1 MGPGCLIR
9 NSGRKSEIGWTKA
22 WDIERQDWEIQI
34 KLFKVTKLISEVME
48 PISMLIW
55 WQLSDKFHELMGYCE
70 TMSKLV
76 CGAGKRVRAIHM
88 KMTYR
93 SAHIVIYV

>member
-1 MGPGCLIR
+1 
-9 NSGRKSEIGWTKA
+9 
-22 WDIERQDWEIQI
+22 
-34 KLFKVTKLISEVME
+34 ME